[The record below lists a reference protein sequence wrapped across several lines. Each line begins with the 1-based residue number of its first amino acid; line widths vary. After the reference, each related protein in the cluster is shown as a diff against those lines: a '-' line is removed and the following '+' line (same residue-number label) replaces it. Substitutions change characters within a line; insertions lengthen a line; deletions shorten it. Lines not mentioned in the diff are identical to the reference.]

1 MTKPTKDSRITNATV
16 EAAKRDADAELD
28 WQHPDPECKGLSL
41 RVRGRGVSW
50 TFRGPRL
57 AGQNRRWTLG
67 DHRVSPK
74 EARRRAWAVR
84 GRIQQGLDPTS
95 LVTAL
100 VTGVDEQQ
108 QLDLRV
114 EVRPSWEWSD
124 AIDRFLTDIIG
135 TTRQATR
142 DDYRGTLK
150 NTPELQVFCGRQVC
164 DIVREEIAE
173 AVEKVRKRGVK
184 THHKKVLVVTRCF
197 FNWLGSDARRRYT
210 SVAENFLLGAKA
222 GAAERDVPGRRVVNK
237 GIPDA
242 LPIGRSLAIA
252 RSGVLG
258 ALPSLGIQTVL
269 GTVSRRRGVVGM
281 RSQDYE
287 PYRPG
292 IYVWFQPAAFRKTAD
307 KIQSVAA
314 HQVPLVGWAAGV
326 VDILERRLRSDD
338 TARWLFPV
346 ARPRHAGTAPKT
358 PHMNVGTLN
367 HNMDAMP
374 GVYGHL
380 SPHRLRVAFSS
391 YGKKFGGF
399 ADGEAKMILDHT
411 EGVGD
416 DVTRGH
422 YDLDPRIERKIEMMT
437 WWVNWLDEQ
446 CAAAIAADPM
456 LLDKDALRKACY
468 IERYGQE
475 RWDAKIAKS
484 KEGAPLW
491 PADEQ
496 EERSLLAAE

>member
-1 MTKPTKDSRITNATV
+1 MTKPTKDSRITSSTV
-16 EAAKRDADAELD
+16 EAAKRDADAGLD

-57 AGQNRRWTLG
+57 AGKNRRWTLG

-74 EARRRAWAVR
+74 QARQRAWAVR
-84 GRIQQGLDPTS
+84 GRIQKGLDPTS

-114 EVRPSWEWSD
+114 EAQPSWEWSD

-135 TTRQATR
+135 TTRQPTR

-150 NTPELQVFCGRQVC
+150 NTPELQIFCGRQVC

-173 AVEKVRKRGVK
+173 AVEKVRRRGVK
-184 THHKKVLVVTRCF
+184 THHKKVLITCRRF
-197 FNWLGSDARRRYT
+197 FNWLGSDARRRET
-210 SVAENFLLGAKA
+210 SVPANFLLGAKA

-237 GIPDA
+237 GIPETNA
-242 LPIGRSLAIA
+242 IGRALAIA
-252 RSGVLG
+252 RAGVLG
-258 ALPSLGIQTVL
+258 TLPSLGIQMVL
-269 GTVSRRRGVVGM
+269 GTVSRRRGVVGL

-287 PYRPG
+287 SYRPG
-292 IYVWFQPAAFRKTAD
+292 IYVWFQPPAFRKTAD
-307 KIQSVAA
+307 KIQSSAA
-314 HQVPLVGWAAGV
+314 HQVPLVGWAATV
-326 VDILERRLRSDD
+326 VDILERRLRRDD
-338 TARWLFPV
+338 TAGWLFPV
-346 ARPRHAGTAPKT
+346 ARPRHAGVEPKT
-358 PHMNVGTLN
+358 PHMNTGTLN

-374 GVYGHL
+374 GVYGQL
-380 SPHRLRVAFSS
+380 SPHRLRVAFGS

-399 ADGEAKMILDHT
+399 ADGEAKLILDHT

-437 WWVNWLDEQ
+437 WWTQWLDEQ
-446 CAAAIAADPM
+446 CAAAIAADSM
-456 LLDKDALRKACY
+456 LLDKDALRQACY
-468 IERYGQE
+468 IERYGQQ
-475 RWDAKIAKS
+475 RWEAKLAKA

-491 PADEQ
+491 PVEDQ
-496 EERSLLAAE
+496 EVSVLPAE

>member
-16 EAAKRDADAELD
+16 EAAKRDADAGLD
-28 WQHPDPECKGLSL
+28 WQHPGPECKGLSL

-74 EARRRAWAVR
+74 EARQRAWAVR

-114 EVRPSWEWSD
+114 EVQPSWEWSD
-124 AIDRFLTDIIG
+124 ALDRFLADIIG

-184 THHKKVLVVTRCF
+184 THHKKVLVVTRRF

-222 GAAERDVPGRRVVNK
+222 SAAERDVPGRRVVNK

-252 RSGVLG
+252 RSDVLG
-258 ALPSLGIQTVL
+258 TLPSLGIQTVL

-292 IYVWFQPAAFRKTAD
+292 IYVWFQPPAFRKTAD

-346 ARPRHAGTAPKT
+346 ARPRHAGTVPKT

-367 HNMDAMP
+367 HNIGCDAR
-374 GVYGHL
+374 
-380 SPHRLRVAFSS
+380 RLRPSVAAPAQ
-391 YGKKFGGF
+391 GGIQQLRK
-399 ADGEAKMILDHT
+399 E
-411 EGVGD
+411 VRR
-416 DVTRGH
+416 VCRRRGQ
-422 YDLDPRIERKIEMMT
+422 DDPRPYRGRRRRRDPRTLRRGELT
-437 WWVNWLDEQ
+437 PG
-446 CAAAIAADPM
+446 AAPAFDR
-456 LLDKDALRKACY
+456 DRLRRRA
-468 IERYGQE
+468 
-475 RWDAKIAKS
+475 
-484 KEGAPLW
+484 
-491 PADEQ
+491 
-496 EERSLLAAE
+496 LAAGLGRSAALAPEASSARKCENKLAAGGR